1 MFNYLGILKKRQV
14 LKYTFLAVSALIK
27 INPDLNVDKY
37 ESSILNFGHYSLIQT
52 FFKLCIFEYIIL

>member
-27 INPDLNVDKY
+27 INPDLNVDK
-37 ESSILNFGHYSLIQT
+37 
-52 FFKLCIFEYIIL
+52 